1 MQDSVYPSCSYSANH
16 GDAGNSFVAL
26 LYGPPSLLQYD
37 FKELSDQKLCTPS
50 GSCTAASGNFV
61 VDCSDSG
68 TFPTSSGGIFI
79 ENLNSHNLQSRQD
92 TVLDSSSRAMVGL
105 RDSVHSVFHDI
116 QSNNTAAQSTVPG
129 GKKAREPFSSW
140 SQWCSTN
147 PASSLNVCGTDN
159 QTMPNMVPEQC
170 SSNINSLLMSGCPRV
185 FCMEKSGYL
194 LLSNTG
200 LLGIVCLCHS
210 CHMSVLKFC
219 EHAGLYGINPGDA
232 VHMENGE
239 TIAQWKNLYLLKFG
253 IRSLGNESEWD
264 WPEVLSTTGSLM
276 RSNSSSSSMSKSDLS
291 QILSSS
297 AVRLRS
303 AKPCDYVPFPKATST
318 DPSLLSGVFPRE
330 QPNTIQESGKI
341 PLKGFVGTCTTTN
354 IVGIQGDDGCQPVPP
369 FLDSLKRNDN
379 FSVAHSPSQIPT
391 SFPIDHACIKNNN
404 EKDVLTSK
412 DAASSNIELRL
423 GQPPQTGNPVPS
435 FIGHPLFNALVSPP
449 NLHLAKPMI
458 NMHSSEGKLQNN
470 FCHGY
475 GSFKMVDQ
483 PQPKIKNYMPGVS
496 NAFGGAARSKPD
508 SAANSLLF
516 SPLPQLNLQPE
527 GKTKAS
533 EILMNDSG
541 PDISKKHYEFNGM
554 QFSPINVPWKNNGH
568 TGRQLDCSAVGSIE
582 GLDNDKGVDFAKDSC
597 AKLNSGFGISNL
609 VKYPS
614 SIRGAVGGNGSCVST
629 VKGKIYESYNESR
642 LPFDTSGGVN
652 FLCDSKNVSSVGQKN
667 HFTSGT
673 TIPLEGILKGFPFLV
688 PNSTSNQTTT
698 SPQQQG
704 INLARPLLDENM
716 RLLAVTQILE
726 LSKQRHALHFH
737 KMNQKHKRASNTSE
751 VQPDVYEALTSEQFS
766 FGATFKLPQKRGLC
780 GSPDTIDD
788 LEKLASLTGLN
799 RYCFSGL
806 TPLPLHSKEKK
817 SQCKQAYN
825 LQNEGQSLSLG
836 INNDNTLFQRSSAS
850 NNFTEKPV
858 DTNLG
863 RYTFAA
869 GQNRSS
875 TNFFLGNGST
885 YNFKQFAKSSGETP
899 LKIISK
905 DESTHQWRGVP
916 SKLWKADCD
925 AKSLGPIAA
934 EGQDDVQSVNTSA
947 KRFKRNFNMEDLLKV
962 QEKSNVSTGSCA
974 PMVTQASMEFNKI
987 DSCIIDGG
995 DATDSNNHVLDEGS
1009 VINKGWSPDAV
1020 ESERSSEFLGSTCES
1035 YLNKGHLR
1043 VINDQDKPCRS
1054 LLDELKLLDSMT
1066 RKKSQDQSHILSGH
1080 FKANQSQNVKDLKGK
1095 KKRRNRMKNLD
1106 ASLPSPFLL
1115 HNKNDERQMYF
1126 PSTQRKS
1133 SANAKHKHTSLS
1145 PKFPGKHFLSARH
1158 SDKEDSYVSESSSD
1172 DEFHSLHD
1180 VPRRKKQRADFPS
1193 DCVGHFQMQDPD
1205 LEETEIGKVE
1215 SMFTRGTNANRI
1227 TRPIVCGEYGEI
1239 CSEQLAGE
1247 LPKIPKFVSLS
1258 KVLKSAKRC
1267 KVPRL
1272 TSKKKLKR
1280 LSFGSNEHCCG
1291 QPGLERGNAS
1301 LVIFKGKRESKAIHG
1316 NSIVNIAPLKLKN
1329 KEIRKVRSI
1338 NELTA
1343 KETKVKDIVV
1353 EYGED
1358 KEHGWCNTK
1367 SRNFVQE
1374 CMGISI
1380 QNSDAFCSVCQN
1392 SSNDDIN
1399 CLLECSRC
1407 LIRVHQACY
1416 GISTLPKKG
1425 RWCCRPCR
1433 TNSKDIACVLC
1444 GYGGGAMT
1452 RATQNRT
1459 MVKSLLKAWSIEKG
1473 GMSKHSTT
1481 PELFEKETDV
1491 FDSTKSELKF
1501 DQTCGLKSGNVEISR
1516 SDQLKVEMSTN
1527 QMQNVPCNI
1536 LKVHNSITAG
1546 VHDTSVKQWIH
1557 MVCGLWTPGT
1567 RCPNVNTMSAFDVS
1581 GVTLPRE
1588 DVACSICNRW
1598 GGSCIECRI
1607 VNCLVKFHPWCAH
1620 QKNLLQCET
1629 EGDDDENVGFYGRC
1643 MLHAV
1648 DPRYQSKYDPV
1659 DDIDSL
1665 EEREFTCARTE
1676 GYKGCKRDGFH
1687 RYCYSAL
1694 KGKGGSGCLVP
1705 EEQLNAWI
1713 HINGQKSCPLRLPK
1727 PASDIEHDCRKEY
1740 ARYKLAKGWKHLV
1753 VYKSGIHALGL
1764 YTSRFISRGEMVVEY
1779 VGEIVGSRVAD
1790 KREIEYQ
1797 SERKLQYKG
1806 ACYFFRIDKEH
1817 IIDATKKGGIARFVN
1832 HSCLPNCVAK
1842 VVTIRHEKK
1851 VVFFAERDIYP
1862 GEEITYDYHFNNED
1876 EGKKIPCYCNS
1887 KNCRRYLN

>member
-1 MQDSVYPSCSYSANH
+1 MQDSVYPSCSYSADH

-79 ENLNSHNLQSRQD
+79 ENLNSHNLRSRQD

-129 GKKAREPFSSW
+129 GKKAREPFSSR

-147 PASSLNVCGTDN
+147 PASSLNVCATDN
-159 QTMPNMVPEQC
+159 QTTPNMVPEQC
-170 SSNINSLLMSGCPRV
+170 SSNLNSLLMSGCPRV

-232 VHMENGE
+232 VHMEN
-239 TIAQWKNLYLLKFG
+239 
-253 IRSLGNESEWD
+253 
-264 WPEVLSTTGSLM
+264 V
-276 RSNSSSSSMSKSDLS
+276 
-291 QILSSS
+291 
-297 AVRLRS
+297 
-303 AKPCDYVPFPKATST
+303 
-318 DPSLLSGVFPRE
+318 
-330 QPNTIQESGKI
+330 
-341 PLKGFVGTCTTTN
+341 
-354 IVGIQGDDGCQPVPP
+354 
-369 FLDSLKRNDN
+369 
-379 FSVAHSPSQIPT
+379 
-391 SFPIDHACIKNNN
+391 
-404 EKDVLTSK
+404 
-412 DAASSNIELRL
+412 
-423 GQPPQTGNPVPS
+423 
-435 FIGHPLFNALVSPP
+435 
-449 NLHLAKPMI
+449 
-458 NMHSSEGKLQNN
+458 HSSEGKLQNN

-554 QFSPINVPWKNNGH
+554 QFAPINVPWKNNGH
-568 TGRQLDCSAVGSIE
+568 TGRQLDCSAVGSIK
-582 GLDNDKGVDFAKDSC
+582 GLDNDKGVNFAKDPC

-642 LPFDTSGGVN
+642 LPFNTSGGVN

-704 INLARPLLDENM
+704 INLDRPLLDENM

-737 KMNQKHKRASNTSE
+737 KMNQKHKRSSNTSE

-766 FGATFKLPQKRGLC
+766 FGATFKLPQKRGPC

-806 TPLPLHSKEKK
+806 TQLPLHSKEKK

-869 GQNRSS
+869 GQNRSR

-925 AKSLGPIAA
+925 AKSLDPIAA

-995 DATDSNNHVLDEGS
+995 DATDSNNLVLDEGS

-1095 KKRRNRMKNLD
+1095 KKRRNRLKNLD

-1133 SANAKHKHTSLS
+1133 SANAKHKHTALS
-1145 PKFPGKHFLSARH
+1145 PKFPGNHFLSARH

-1172 DEFHSLHD
+1172 DEFRSLHD

-1291 QPGLERGNAS
+1291 QPGLERGNTS

-1527 QMQNVPCNI
+1527 QMQNVPYNI

-1581 GVTLPRE
+1581 GVAVPRE
-1588 DVACSICNRW
+1588 DVVCSICNRW

-1713 HINGQKSCPLRLPK
+1713 HINGQKSCPQRLPK
-1727 PASDIEHDCRKEY
+1727 HASDIEHDCRKEY